1 MKENLSE
8 LEALLSRF
16 YSELLERG
24 YAKSTYY
31 AYRSAGAR
39 LVKWCDKNSI
49 LEYDEDV
56 GKRFCEYIDD
66 FYKGRRSHKW
76 DNISA
81 RFVRLLNSLQKGD
94 DFEYRKPNP
103 PHPFRVES
111 ISIVNNFLD
120 YCGSSMQSSKA
131 SINDK
136 RLLLSRL
143 DSFMEKNGNLSII
156 SIDTEL
162 VEKFVTAYATQLSRR
177 KYKGVLKQFYHYLFE
192 SKVTDQ
198 DLSLII
204 MNEPSVPRENKL
216 PTTYSEDEIRRII
229 EGVDR
234 NCPIGKRDY
243 LILLLAAEYGMRASD
258 IAAVRIDQVDWDNNT
273 ITITQQ
279 KTGVPV
285 SFPLLSSVGNAIID
299 YLRNGRPKTE
309 CLNIIVRQDV
319 IYKGRPMTSSAIF
332 NAVAR
337 AIKQSGIPDWN
348 TRRHGPHSLRHSLAT
363 NLLKQNVSIPII
375 SSVLGHKCIESTK
388 VYVGVDIEM
397 LRKCSLD
404 IPELQSP
411 HYYYTKKRTL

>member
-1 MKENLSE
+1 MKENLSK

-16 YSELLERG
+16 YSELLERC

-204 MNEPSVPRENKL
+204 LNEPSVPRENKL

-229 EGVDR
+229 D
-234 NCPIGKRDY
+234 
-243 LILLLAAEYGMRASD
+243 
-258 IAAVRIDQVDWDNNT
+258 
-273 ITITQQ
+273 
-279 KTGVPV
+279 
-285 SFPLLSSVGNAIID
+285 
-299 YLRNGRPKTE
+299 
-309 CLNIIVRQDV
+309 
-319 IYKGRPMTSSAIF
+319 
-332 NAVAR
+332 
-337 AIKQSGIPDWN
+337 
-348 TRRHGPHSLRHSLAT
+348 
-363 NLLKQNVSIPII
+363 